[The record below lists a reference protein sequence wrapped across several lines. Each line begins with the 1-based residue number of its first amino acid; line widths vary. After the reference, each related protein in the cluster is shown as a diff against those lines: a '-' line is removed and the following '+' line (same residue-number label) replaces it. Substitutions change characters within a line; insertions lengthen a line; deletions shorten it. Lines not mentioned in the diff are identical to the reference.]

1 MKNSIRFSFLT
12 FILVILS
19 YLNISAQNQKIAY
32 VDVDA
37 ITPNMPETK
46 AAKSELEQFKA
57 ILQKQ
62 LEGEQA
68 KAQQYYTDVMTKIQ
82 QGVLAPAQQKAE
94 EEKLMKMQEELQK
107 KALKMEEDMAAKQEE
122 LFKPLEEKFKT
133 ALSSVAKTGGF
144 AYILDKK
151 LLLYSDGGE
160 DVTSK
165 VKAQLGVQ

>member
-1 MKNSIRFSFLT
+1 MRNKIGFAILTIALSVFST
-12 FILVILS
+12 FTAIG
-19 YLNISAQNQKIAY
+19 QNQKIAY

-46 AAKSELEQFKA
+46 AAKSELEQFKT

-133 ALSSVAKTGGF
+133 ALTNVAKSGGY

-160 DVTSK
+160 DVTAK